1 MSARRSWIRWGG
13 VGAGLCALS
22 LLSCKEAVMEPLSVA
37 AVEVAGGG
45 VNLRL
50 GQTAQLTPTLKS
62 AKGYVLPKVGISW
75 SSSDGAKAS
84 ISPSGQVTAVSRG
97 PVTLTA
103 TAGGVNGTAAVTVIG
118 VQSIALAPETLS
130 VIVTQTRAMTATTVL
145 DPGVTVTP
153 TWRSLDTTIARVGT
167 DGRVTATS
175 TTGIA
180 RIEVTAEDKKDTAV
194 VRVVPVPVVS
204 VVVSPDTATRTVG
217 QTLQLTA
224 TPRDSIGGALTG
236 RTVAWSSSDTA
247 KATVSSS
254 GLVTAKAV
262 GTATI
267 TATAEGKTGSA
278 ALTVVPVVATVAS
291 VTVTP
296 ATATLFIGATQ
307 QLTATLKDS
316 AGGTLTGRTVAW
328 SSSNTAIA
336 TVSTSGLVSG
346 VAIGSA
352 TITAISEGKTAS
364 AAIIITQPSVSDGLV
379 AYYPLNGNAQ
389 STVSSTQ
396 EGTLF
401 SSSWNR
407 DRKGTATGAATFVGG
422 TSVRVPGSVLNN
434 LPTGSF
440 SMWIRWDSVTTY
452 QVILAKVIGSNAA
465 TYYFTL
471 NGCNDSNGFITGGAE
486 PGQICWHPQNYTAN
500 PAYVASTGK
509 LVRGLW
515 NHVAVTWTSSS
526 ISLYLNGSLD
536 KTVSC
541 TGCGILNNSTVGTTI
556 GRWSPTENLGDLRGA
571 VDEFRIYNRVLS
583 LSEVASLA
591 SDNRPL
597 VFNSPISTSGDP
609 GSSDVAVSTIF
620 KVMPNRGTHERII
633 ATGQNDIMAALSP
646 SGDSVAFSSNRHGGA
661 WYELEVYVASITGTG
676 LRRITNGYWSAYG
689 KSWSPSGDNL
699 TFESQGGT
707 ALPENLRIYTVPR
720 SGGSPNRITNQPRGR
735 FPDWSPDGSRILY
748 YLWPSG
754 INSVRTD
761 GTDLKVLRNVTTDAL
776 PRWSPDGSKIAFAEG
791 NNIWTMNADGSGAQ
805 AIVTLS
811 SNEAFP
817 EWSPDG
823 SRIAFLSDRSGVWQ
837 IWSVLADGAELV
849 QITNVS
855 GGLRRA
861 DPFSWR

>member
-1 MSARRSWIRWGG
+1 VQSIDTLPAISRGAVEKIDFSIGEACCFAGSGLADKVAAYFHGVVSLPEKGTWKFTLRSDDGSQLYINRSLVIDNDGWHAVTDKSATIELSGG
-13 VGAGLCALS
+13 VHELEVRFFEYEGGAALQ
-22 LLSCKEAVMEPLSVA
+22 LFIEGPSVTQRILP
-37 AVEVAGGG
+37 AGW
-45 VNLRL
+45 LFSR
-50 GQTAQLTPTLKS
+50 PT
-62 AKGYVLPKVGISW
+62 
-75 SSSDGAKAS
+75 
-84 ISPSGQVTAVSRG
+84 
-97 PVTLTA
+97 
-103 TAGGVNGTAAVTVIG
+103 
-118 VQSIALAPETLS
+118 VQSIAASPKLVNLMVGQTEQLS
-130 VIVTQTRAMTATTVL
+130 VTTTDSTSRNVIGRRIGFKSADPTVATV
-145 DPGVTVTP
+145 
-153 TWRSLDTTIARVGT
+153 
-167 DGRVTATS
+167 S
-175 TTGIA
+175 TTGEILGKA
-180 RIEVTAEDKKDTAV
+180 SGSTSVAVYAEG
-194 VRVVPVPVVS
+194 RV
-204 VVVSPDTATRTVG
+204 D
-217 QTLQLTA
+217 
-224 TPRDSIGGALTG
+224 
-236 RTVAWSSSDTA
+236 TVAV
-247 KATVSSS
+247 TVSSS
-254 GLVTAKAV
+254 
-262 GTATI
+262 
-267 TATAEGKTGSA
+267 
-278 ALTVVPVVATVAS
+278 VAS
-291 VTVTP
+291 VEVSPVDAIIATG
-296 ATATLFIGATQ
+296 ASRQFTATVRDAAGA
-307 QLTATLKDS
+307 
-316 AGGTLTGRTVAW
+316 TLTGRTVNW
-328 SSSNTAIA
+328 NSSNTAIA
-336 TVSTSGLVSG
+336 TVSTSGLVSA

-352 TITAISEGKTAS
+352 TITATSEGKTAS
-364 AAIIITQPSVSDGLV
+364 VTITITQPSVSDGLV
-379 AYYPLNGNAQ
+379 AYYPLNGTAQ

-396 EGTLF
+396 DGTLF
-401 SSSWNR
+401 SSSWGR
-407 DRKGTATGAATFVGG
+407 DRKGAATGAATFVGG

-509 LVRGLW
+509 LIRGLW
-515 NHVAVTWTSSS
+515 NHIAVTWTSSS

-541 TGCGILNNSTVGTTI
+541 TGCGILNNSSVGTTI

-571 VDEFRIYNRVLS
+571 VDEFRVYNRVLS
-583 LSEVASLA
+583 SSEVETLA

-597 VFNSPISTSGDP
+597 VFSAPTTATG
-609 GSSDVAVSTIF
+609 DVAEATLF
-620 KVMPNRGTHERII
+620 KILPNKGVHGRILP
-633 ATGQNDIMAALSP
+633 TGLGDIMVALSP
-646 SGDSVAFSSNRHGGA
+646 SGDSVAFSSNRHCQPGCA
-661 WYELEVYVASITGTG
+661 WYELEVHVASITGTG

-707 ALPENLRIYTVPR
+707 VLPDNLRIYTVPR
-720 SGGSPNRITNQPRGR
+720 SGGSPNRITSQARGR

-776 PRWSPDGSKIAFAEG
+776 PRWSPDGLKIAFAEG

-811 SNEAFP
+811 SNETAP
-817 EWSPDG
+817 AWSPDG

-837 IWSVLADGAELV
+837 IWSVLADGSELV
-849 QITNVS
+849 QITSVS